1 MHRHLNRLILCLLT
15 LLGAAYI
22 SGCGDSVEP
31 PPPPPHLE
39 PETELTFAPIP
50 GDTTTF
56 RVRFFWNGYDKDGE
70 VVRFRFA
77 IDADTIRPP
86 AEWNSTTSKET
97 TFLFLVDPVKE
108 IAGHTFMIA
117 AEDNEGR
124 IDPTPARR
132 FFSAKTTPPFIGCD
146 DLKGP
151 AAFNPLV
158 GPNFTFRWQG
168 LDPDGGETGGP
179 APVDSFE
186 YLLLLIGATK
196 EPGHD
201 PLPPWNQ
208 QNYVDMIN
216 SSTGRTLP
224 ENWNGLNH
232 SDWEWVGV
240 SALEFR
246 FRNATPGEYV
256 FAIRAVDIAGATEKG
271 IEFGCN
277 IRHFTVSTRNPG
289 PLLEVCSSVFTA
301 CLPQTSGPEDAPRR
315 ELQIF
320 EGETISF
327 SWNAT
332 AERYGG
338 EIIGYTYALDDTSTF
353 PGLDPNRLAV
363 TFNPEQLPAGSH
375 FLFVRAVDDGGLV
388 TNAVIP
394 IFIVR
399 PAFKE
404 PSNSRP
410 ILYVDDSTAP
420 GINFPV
426 PDSVTSIGNFPNDVT
441 ESRWWTEF
449 LLNGLEAGGFVAPVT
464 EWDAT
469 LAGSVELQARKPPEP
484 RQLAQYTTVIWNVD
498 HQNSVTNPTAL
509 WRSLVGGNYSEL
521 AGYMR
526 AGGTLILTGT
536 DISSNVVNPT
546 TIFDALSGGIC
557 SQFPPGTPNFLF
569 TYFPRIYMGVDRAV
583 LSKGALR
590 RDGARDF
597 IAAYP
602 TAAGASMGFDSVFV
616 DRGVTGSGAKW
627 ITSGTGD
634 PETTL
639 QPGIGRVDGWIM
651 AQNFGCMPNPS
662 AVFRLED
669 VSIPIAQPIMTYHG
683 VRTGTLEQAAPS
695 PRENL
700 VTGIRV
706 QAHDQGLPGLK
717 TPIVPGNSAGAIGR
731 AVYFSFPVFWLHD
744 EDARHLIQT
753 AYTYVNSS
761 PTLP

>member
-1 MHRHLNRLILCLLT
+1 MHRHLTRLILCLFT
-15 LLGAAYI
+15 LLGAAYL
-22 SGCGDSVEP
+22 SGCADSVDP
-31 PPPPPHLE
+31 PPPPPHQD
-39 PETELTFAPIP
+39 PETELTYAPIP

-77 IDADTIRPP
+77 IDADTSRPVT
-86 AEWNSTTSKET
+86 EWNTTTAKET

-117 AEDNEGR
+117 SEDNEGR

-132 FFSAKTTPPFIGCD
+132 FFSAKTVPPVIPCD
-146 DLKGP
+146 ALLGP
-151 AAFNPLV
+151 AAFNPLI

-168 LDPDGGETGGP
+168 VDPDGGETGGP
-179 APVDSFE
+179 APVDTFE
-186 YLLLLIGATK
+186 YLLLLIGGTN

-208 QNYVDMIN
+208 ERYVSMIN
-216 SSTGRTLP
+216 AATGRTLP
-224 ENWNGLNH
+224 NLGPGEDY
-232 SDWEWVGV
+232 SDWEWVGIR
-240 SALEFR
+240 ALENR

-289 PLLEVCSSVFTA
+289 PLLRVCSSVFTA
-301 CLPQTSGPEDAPRR
+301 CLAPTSGPDDAPRR

-327 SWNAT
+327 SWTGDAS
-332 AERYGG
+332 RYGG
-338 EIIGYTYALDDTSTF
+338 EIVGYTYALDDTSTF
-353 PGLDPNRLAV
+353 PGLDLLRTAV
-363 TFNPEQLPAGSH
+363 TFSPEDLPPGAH

-404 PSNSRP
+404 PSSSRP

-420 GINFPV
+420 GVQQPGQ
-426 PDSVTSIGNFPNDVT
+426 DSTVAIGNFPNDID

-449 LLNGLEAGGFVAPVT
+449 LLNSLDAGGFTAPVT

-469 LAGSVELQARKPPEP
+469 LAGSVELQRRKPPEP
-484 RQLAQYTTVIWNVD
+484 RHLAQYTTVIWNVD
-498 HQNSVTNPTAL
+498 FNNSITNPTAL
-509 WRSLVGGNYSEL
+509 WTSLVGGNYSEL

-526 AGGTLILTGT
+526 AGGTLILTGFDVT
-536 DISSNVVNPT
+536 SNTVNPT
-546 TIFDALSGGIC
+546 TLFTSLSGSIC
-557 SQFPPGTPNFLF
+557 QFVPGEPNYQFS
-569 TYFPRIYMGVDRAV
+569 YFPRLYMGIERAV
-583 LSKGALR
+583 LSTGALR

-602 TAAGASMGFDSVFV
+602 TAGGAAMGFDSVFV
-616 DRGVTGSGAKW
+616 DRGPTGSGAKW
-627 ITSGTGD
+627 ITSPNGD
-634 PETTL
+634 PETTG
-639 QPGIGRVDGWIM
+639 QPGIGRVDGWVM
-651 AQNFGCMPNPS
+651 ARDFGCVNNPS
-662 AVFRLED
+662 QTFRLED
-669 VSIPIAQPIMTYHG
+669 VSIPIAQPVLTYQG
-683 VRTGTLEQAAPS
+683 VRTGVLEQGGPS
-695 PRENL
+695 PRQNL

-706 QAHDQGLPGLK
+706 QAHDQGLPGIK

-731 AVYFSFPVFWLHD
+731 AIYFSFPLFWLRD
-744 EDARHLIQT
+744 AEARHLIQT
-753 AYTYVNSS
+753 SYNYVNAS